1 MLANFSC
8 TFAITLSARVRLAS
22 KEPVTVTWCDEVRRR
37 FRRRLRPSR
46 GDSLVHRGRSG
57 LFLPPELHCIPANS
71 HRPAGAGTQYA
82 CFGRQ
87 AIVLWF
93 NRFTD
98 LKWAGMG
105 FACFGRQAV
114 IQRLNSFTGLKWADM
129 GSVCFCR
136 QIIGRWRNPFRATF
150 AYRDGP
156 QPHDSPEY
164 GSCAE
169 HLDRCRD
176 RFLFRWERVIAALTA
191 GRATI
196 GKRISAHRVW
206 ITIQG

>member
-1 MLANFSC
+1 
-8 TFAITLSARVRLAS
+8 LSARARLAS

-46 GDSLVHRGRSG
+46 GDSLVHHGRSG
-57 LFLPPELHCIPANS
+57 LFLRPELHCIPANS

-82 CFGRQ
+82 CFDRQ

-129 GSVCFCR
+129 GASAFA
-136 QIIGRWRNPFRATF
+136 GRSLADDAIRS
-150 AYRDGP
+150 GP
-156 QPHDSPEY
+156 PLPIETDPSPTIAPNMAAAPSTLTAVGT
-164 GSCAE
+164 GSCSGGGG
-169 HLDRCRD
+169 LSRR
-176 RFLFRWERVIAALTA
+176 
-191 GRATI
+191 
-196 GKRISAHRVW
+196 
-206 ITIQG
+206 